1 MTTTPGREA
10 PPGSGHGTSAA
21 EAALPRLTTGPYR
34 KRLGLISIVACFGGL
49 LFGYDTGVSS
59 GAEGPM
65 SEELGLSLIQTGTVI
80 SSLVFAA
87 AVGAFLGGRI
97 SDVIGRKKTILV
109 LATMFF
115 VGVLFVV
122 FAPGFQVVVTGRVIL
137 GLAVGGASTVVPVYL
152 AELAPFEIRGSI
164 TGRNEMAIV
173 LGQFAAF
180 TVNAILNATL
190 GHVPGLWRIMFGVC
204 ALPAVALFVGMLRM
218 PESPRWLVE
227 KGRGQEALTV
237 LKTVRS
243 EDRALAEFAQVQR
256 VTEEEKDLA
265 AAQLGYRDILTTGWL
280 RRIVLVGIGVAVTQ
294 QLTGINTIMYYGPRV
309 LEQSGFT
316 ESKAL
321 AAATLFGLAAVVGGI
336 IALRNMDRLDRRK
349 TFFIGLFLTTTCHCL
364 VGISGFV
371 IPADSPARPYIVA
384 GLVTLFVLSMQSF
397 LNIAVWV
404 WLAEI
409 FPLSIRGVGIGISV
423 FFGWFVNGL
432 LALYVPTLL
441 NALGMG
447 TFFLFAGIGVI
458 MLGFLWHEVPET
470 RGRSLEALEE
480 ELVTGEI
487 YQSLPR
493 RLPFAGFLW
502 DRK

>member
-1 MTTTPGREA
+1 MSA
-10 PPGSGHGTSAA
+10 HGASIA
-21 EAALPRLTTGPYR
+21 EAALPPLTPGPHR
-34 KRLGLISIVACFGGL
+34 KRIGLISIVACFGGL

-65 SEELGLSLIQTGTVI
+65 SEELGLTLLQTGIVI

-87 AVGAFLGGRI
+87 AVGALLGGRI
-97 SDVIGRKKTILV
+97 SDAIGRRKTILV
-109 LATMFF
+109 LSVMFF
-115 VGVLFVV
+115 VGVLLVV
-122 FAPGFQVVVTGRVIL
+122 FAPGFTMVVTGRIVL

-164 TGRNEMAIV
+164 TGRNELAIV
-173 LGQFAAF
+173 VGQFAAF

-190 GHVPGLWRIMFGVC
+190 GHVEGLWRVMFGVC
-204 ALPAVALFVGMLRM
+204 ALPAIALFIGMLRM
-218 PESPRWLVE
+218 PESPRWLIE
-227 KGRGQEALTV
+227 KGREQEALDV

-243 EDRALAEFAQVQR
+243 EDRALAEFAQVEI
-256 VTEEEKDLA
+256 VTEEEKA
-265 AAQLGYRDILTTGWL
+265 GGHQLGFKDVLANRWL
-280 RRIVLVGIGVAVTQ
+280 RRIVLVGIGVSMTQ

-316 ESKAL
+316 ESEAL

-336 IALRNMDRLDRRK
+336 IALRNMDRIDRRK
-349 TFFIGLFLTTTCHCL
+349 TFFIGLFATTTCHTL

-371 IPADSPARPYIVA
+371 IPEGHPARPYIVA
-384 GLVTLFVLSMQSF
+384 GLVILFVLAMQSF

-409 FPLSIRGVGIGISV
+409 FPLAIRGLGIGISV
-423 FFGWFVNGL
+423 FFGWFINGL
-432 LALYVPTLL
+432 LALFVPTLL
-441 NALGMG
+441 SVLGMG
-447 TFFLFAGIGVI
+447 TFFMFAVIGVI

-470 RGRSLEALEE
+470 RGRSLEAVEE
-480 ELVTGEI
+480 DVLTGEI
-487 YQSLPR
+487 YQKLPR
-493 RLPFAGFLW
+493 RLPFAGVLY

>member
-1 MTTTPGREA
+1 MTTTPRKEA
-10 PPGSGHGTSAA
+10 PVVSGHGTSVG
-21 EAALPRLTTGPYR
+21 EAALPRLTAGPYR

-65 SEELGLSLIQTGTVI
+65 SNELGLSLLQTGTVI

-97 SDVIGRKKTILV
+97 SDAIGRRRTIIV

-122 FAPGFQVVVTGRVIL
+122 FAPGFGVVVTGRVIL

-190 GHVPGLWRIMFGVC
+190 GDVVGLWRVMFGVC
-204 ALPAVALFVGMLRM
+204 ALPAIALFVGMLRM

-227 KGRGQEALTV
+227 KGRDQDALAV

-243 EDRALAEFAQVQR
+243 EERALAEFAEVER
-256 VTEEEKDLA
+256 ITEEEKGLSV
-265 AAQLGYRDILTTGWL
+265 QLGYKDILTTGWL

-321 AAATLFGLAAVVGGI
+321 TAATLFGLAAVVGGI

-349 TFFIGLFLTTTCHCL
+349 TFFIGLSLTTTCHCL

-371 IPADSPARPYIVA
+371 VPKDSAARPYIVA
-384 GLVTLFVLSMQSF
+384 GLVVLFVLSMQSF

-404 WLAEI
+404 WLAEV
-409 FPLSIRGVGIGISV
+409 FPLSIRGLGIGISV

-447 TFFLFAGIGVI
+447 TFFLFAGIGVV

-470 RGRSLEALEE
+470 RGRSLEALEKD
-480 ELVTGEI
+480 LVSGEI
-487 YQSLPR
+487 YKTLPR

>member
-1 MTTTPGREA
+1 M
-10 PPGSGHGTSAA
+10 SGHGASAA
-21 EAALPRLTTGPYR
+21 EASLPPLTKGPHS
-34 KRLGLISIVACFGGL
+34 KRIGLISIVACFGGL

-65 SEELGLSLIQTGTVI
+65 SRELGLNDLQTGVVI

-87 AVGAFLGGRI
+87 AVGAFIGGRL
-97 SDVIGRKKTILV
+97 SDAIGRRKTIIV
-109 LATMFF
+109 LSVMFF

-122 FAPGFQVVVTGRVIL
+122 FAPGYEVVVVGRIIL

-173 LGQFAAF
+173 AGQFAAF

-190 GHVPGLWRIMFGVC
+190 GHVDGLWRVMFAVC
-204 ALPAVALFVGMLRM
+204 ALPAIALFFGMLRM
-218 PESPRWLVE
+218 PESPRWLVD
-227 KGRGQEALTV
+227 KGRNDEAYEILR
-237 LKTVRS
+237 TVRS
-243 EDRALAEFAQVQR
+243 ADRARAEFDQVVLVAEEARAEAQG
-256 VTEEEKDLA
+256 TLGFKDVLA
-265 AAQLGYRDILTTGWL
+265 NRWL
-280 RRIVLVGIGVAVTQ
+280 RRIVLVGMGVAVTQ

-309 LEQSGFT
+309 LEQSGFD
-316 ESKAL
+316 EGMAL
-321 AAATLFGLAAVVGGI
+321 AAATLFGLAAVVGGV
-336 IALRNMDRLDRRK
+336 IALRNMDRLDRRT
-349 TFFIGLFLTTTCHCL
+349 TFFLGLFLTTTCHCL
-364 VGISGFV
+364 VGLSGIL
-371 IPADSPARPYIVA
+371 IPEDSPAKPWVVA
-384 GLVTLFVLSMQSF
+384 VLVTLFVLSMQSF

-409 FPLSIRGVGIGISV
+409 FPTSIRGLAIGISV

-441 NALGMG
+441 SALGTN
-447 TFFLFAGIGVI
+447 TFFMFAVIGVI

-470 RGRSLEALEE
+470 RGKSLESLEE
-480 ELVTGEI
+480 TLLDGSI
-487 YQSLPR
+487 YSTLPR
-493 RLPFAGFLW
+493 RLPFAGVLY

>member
-1 MTTTPGREA
+1 MSAHAAAPEAELPPLTP
-10 PPGSGHGTSAA
+10 
-21 EAALPRLTTGPYR
+21 GPYR

-65 SEELGLSLIQTGTVI
+65 SEELGLSLIQTGIVI

-87 AVGAFLGGRI
+87 AFGALLGGRI
-97 SDVIGRKKTILV
+97 SDAIGRRTTILV

-115 VGVLFVV
+115 LGVLFVV
-122 FAPGFQVVVTGRVIL
+122 FAPGFVVVVIGRIIL

-164 TGRNEMAIV
+164 TGRNELAIV
-173 LGQFAAF
+173 IGQFSAF

-190 GHVPGLWRIMFGVC
+190 GHIEGLWRVMFAVC
-204 ALPAVALFVGMLRM
+204 ALPAIALFIGMLRM
-218 PESPRWLVE
+218 PESPRWLIE
-227 KGRGQEALTV
+227 KGREQEALAV

-243 EDRALAEFAQVQR
+243 EDRALAEFAQVET
-256 VTEEEKDLA
+256 VADEEKEGGIQPGLK
-265 AAQLGYRDILTTGWL
+265 DILSNRWL

-309 LEQSGFT
+309 LQESGFN
-316 ESKAL
+316 ESQSL
-321 AAATLFGLAAVVGGI
+321 TAATVFGLAAVVGGI
-336 IALRNMDRLDRRK
+336 FALRNMDRLDRRK
-349 TFFIGLFLTTTCHCL
+349 TFFIGLSLTTICHCL
-364 VGISGFV
+364 VGVAGLV
-371 IPADSPARPYIVA
+371 IPEGNPVRPYIVA
-384 GLVTLFVLSMQSF
+384 ALVTLFVLSMQSF

-409 FPLSIRGVGIGISV
+409 FPLAIRGLAIGIAV

-432 LALYVPTLL
+432 LALYIPTLL
-441 NALGMG
+441 GALGMG
-447 TFFLFAGIGVI
+447 TFFLFAGIGVV

-470 RGRSLEALEE
+470 RNRSLEALEE
-480 ELVTGEI
+480 DLLDGSI
-487 YQSLPR
+487 YESLPR
-493 RLPFAGFLW
+493 RLPFAGVLY

>member
-1 MTTTPGREA
+1 MAPRGRC
-10 PPGSGHGTSAA
+10 
-21 EAALPRLTTGPYR
+21 L
-34 KRLGLISIVACFGGL
+34 
-49 LFGYDTGVSS
+49 
-59 GAEGPM
+59 
-65 SEELGLSLIQTGTVI
+65 EELGLSLLQTGIVI

-87 AVGAFLGGRI
+87 AVGAFLGGKI
-97 SDVIGRKKTILV
+97 SDTIGRRKTILV
-109 LATMFF
+109 LSVMFF
-115 VGVLFVV
+115 IGVLFVV
-122 FAPGFQVVVTGRVIL
+122 FAPGFTMVVTGRIVL

-173 LGQFAAF
+173 VGQFAAF

-190 GHVPGLWRIMFGVC
+190 GHVEGLWRVMFGVC
-204 ALPAVALFVGMLRM
+204 ALPAIALFIGMLRM
-218 PESPRWLVE
+218 PESPRWLIE
-227 KGRGQEALTV
+227 KGREQEALDV

-243 EDRALAEFAQVQR
+243 EDRALAEFAQVEI
-256 VTEEEKDLA
+256 VTEEEKA
-265 AAQLGYRDILTTGWL
+265 GGHQLGFKDILANRWL

-316 ESKAL
+316 ESEAL

-336 IALRNMDRLDRRK
+336 VALRNMDRIDRRK
-349 TFFIGLFLTTTCHCL
+349 TFFIGLFATTTCHTL

-371 IPADSPARPYIVA
+371 IPEGHPARPYIVA
-384 GLVTLFVLSMQSF
+384 GLVILFVLAMQTF

-409 FPLSIRGVGIGISV
+409 FPLAIRGLGIGISV

-432 LALYVPTLL
+432 LALFVPTLL
-441 NALGMG
+441 SVLGMG
-447 TFFLFAGIGVI
+447 TFFMFAVIGVI

-470 RGRSLEALEE
+470 RGRSLEAVEE
-480 ELVTGEI
+480 DVLTGEI
-487 YQSLPR
+487 YNTLPR
-493 RLPFAGFLW
+493 RLPFAGVLY

>member
-1 MTTTPGREA
+1 M
-10 PPGSGHGTSAA
+10 SGHGASAA
-21 EAALPRLTTGPYR
+21 ETELPPLTAGPHR
-34 KRLGLISIVACFGGL
+34 KRIGLISIVACFGGF

-65 SEELGLSLIQTGTVI
+65 SEELGLTLLQTGIVI

-87 AVGAFLGGRI
+87 AVGAFIGGRL
-97 SDVIGRKKTILV
+97 SDAIGRRKTILV
-109 LATMFF
+109 LSIMFF
-115 VGVLFVV
+115 TGVLFVV
-122 FAPGFQVVVTGRVIL
+122 FAPGFAMVVTGRTIL

-173 LGQFAAF
+173 AGQFAAF

-190 GHVPGLWRIMFGVC
+190 GHVDGLWRVMFGIC
-204 ALPAVALFVGMLRM
+204 AIPAVCLFVGMLRM
-218 PESPRWLVE
+218 PESPRWLVD
-227 KGRGQEALTV
+227 KGRMDEALAV

-243 EDRALAEFAQVQR
+243 NERALAEYGQVER
-256 VTEEEKDLA
+256 VAEEEKA
-265 AAQLGYRDILTTGWL
+265 SASGRPNLGQIMSNRWL
-280 RRIVLVGIGVAVTQ
+280 RRIVFVGIGVAVTQ

-316 ESKAL
+316 ESGAL
-321 AAATLFGLAAVVGGI
+321 RAATLFGLAAVVGGI
-336 IALRNMDRLDRRK
+336 FALRNMDRLDRRK
-349 TFFIGLFLTTTCHCL
+349 TFFIGLFLTTTCHVL
-364 VGISGFV
+364 VGLSGIL
-371 IPADSPARPYIVA
+371 IPADSPAKPYVVMV
-384 GLVTLFVLSMQSF
+384 LVTLFVLSMQSF

-409 FPLSIRGVGIGISV
+409 FPLSIRGTAIGISV
-423 FFGWFVNGL
+423 FFGWTVNGI
-432 LALYVPTLL
+432 LALFVPTLL
-441 NALGMG
+441 GALGTN
-447 TFFLFAGIGVI
+447 TFFLFAVIGVI

-480 ELVTGEI
+480 DLTSGEI
-487 YQSLPR
+487 YRSLPR